1 MDIYGFPLVYPLG
14 QSNARVQDQINE
26 LKQQVQDILAQ
37 KADKTDYTDDNIDNP
52 TINIEQSGIYM
63 QEI

>member
-14 QSNARVQDQINE
+14 QSNARVQDQIKE
-26 LKQQVQDILAQ
+26 LKQQVQDILAK